1 MKKKPPL
8 PTSSSSTSIK
18 KPVKKVWGSVTLP
31 IFVFDVMTNDVV
43 AHLLHQNNPK
53 FKKHDWATIKLANND
68 QENNNIKKGSENEA
82 EQRTSKDPLKEFDKP
97 LRFQCINLQTIYLK
111 SFVSAVFKSLQVI
124 LKGEKLVC
132 VKLSFF

>member
-1 MKKKPPL
+1 
-8 PTSSSSTSIK
+8 
-18 KPVKKVWGSVTLP
+18 
-31 IFVFDVMTNDVV
+31 MTNDVV

-111 SFVSAVFKSLQVI
+111 SFVCAVFKSLQVI
-124 LKGEKLVC
+124 LKIQREKVSLREIN
-132 VKLSFF
+132 LFQN

>member
-1 MKKKPPL
+1 
-8 PTSSSSTSIK
+8 
-18 KPVKKVWGSVTLP
+18 
-31 IFVFDVMTNDVV
+31 MTNDVV

-53 FKKHDWATIKLANND
+53 FKKHDWATIKLANKD
-68 QENNNIKKGSENEA
+68 PENNSNKKGSENET

-132 VKLSFF
+132 VKLSFFLNYVQYRVYCVPISFFFLLAAPSTTFLRRTKCCG